1 MRFFEEVLDIGN
13 KLINWYRENKRELPW
28 RNTTDPYKIWLSE
41 IILQQTRV
49 QQGLPYYEKFTNQFP
64 TINDLADAS
73 EQEILLLWQGLGYY
87 SRARNMHYT
96 AKMIVDKYN
105 GNFPENHNEILAL
118 KGVGEYTAA
127 AIASFAFDKAYPV
140 LDGNVFRFIS
150 RLFGIEKP
158 IDTSTGKKEITKALD
173 LIFNTQKPALFNQAI
188 MEFGATHCTPKK
200 PKCDTCIFNMQCEAL
215 GSKKVMSIPVKKGKT
230 KILKVNHTYMC
241 FIHDNKTYIEKR
253 TAGIWKNLYQFPLIE
268 EDIKPDGIT
277 KIVNRYLKT
286 PSKFEISDVF
296 DSTHILS
303 HRKIQASFYTIHL
316 DTSPIFLKN
325 NIFEIPLADLTTRYP
340 VSILTQNYLKRLN
353 L

>member
-73 EQEILLLWQGLGYY
+73 EQDVLLLWQGLGYY

-268 EDIKPDGIT
+268 EDIKTDGIT

-286 PSKFEISDVF
+286 PSKFKISDVF

-303 HRKIQASFYTIHL
+303 HRKIQASFFTIHL

>member
-73 EQEILLLWQGLGYY
+73 EQDVLLLWQGLGYY

-230 KILKVNHTYMC
+230 KILQVNHTYMC

-268 EDIKPDGIT
+268 EDIKTDGIT

-286 PSKFEISDVF
+286 PSKFKISDVF

-303 HRKIQASFYTIHL
+303 HRKIQASFFTIHL

>member
-73 EQEILLLWQGLGYY
+73 EQDLLLLWQGLGYY

-158 IDTSTGKKEITKALD
+158 IDTSTGKKEITNALD

-230 KILKVNHTYMC
+230 KILQVNHTYMC

-277 KIVNRYLKT
+277 KIINRYLKT
-286 PSKFEISDVF
+286 PSKFEISEVF

-303 HRKIQASFYTIHL
+303 HRKIQASFFTIHL

>member
-1 MRFFEEVLDIGN
+1 
-13 KLINWYRENKRELPW
+13 
-28 RNTTDPYKIWLSE
+28 
-41 IILQQTRV
+41 
-49 QQGLPYYEKFTNQFP
+49 
-64 TINDLADAS
+64 
-73 EQEILLLWQGLGYY
+73 
-87 SRARNMHYT
+87 
-96 AKMIVDKYN
+96 MIVDKYN

-158 IDTSTGKKEITKALD
+158 IDTSTGKKEITNALD

-230 KILKVNHTYMC
+230 KILQVNHTYMC

>member
-73 EQEILLLWQGLGYY
+73 EQDVLLLWQGLGYY

-158 IDTSTGKKEITKALD
+158 IDTSTGKKEITNALD

-200 PKCDTCIFNMQCEAL
+200 TKCDTCIFNMQCEAL

-230 KILKVNHTYMC
+230 KILQVNHTYMC

-268 EDIKPDGIT
+268 EGIKPDGIT
-277 KIVNRYLKT
+277 KIINRYLKT
-286 PSKFEISDVF
+286 PSKFEISEVF